1 MKLGDWINI
10 LKESRPWI
18 LLICISNAF
27 FIFLAWVAYPEAFG
41 LLVGIMI
48 IFSIATIIS
57 GLLLVWKWQKKKD
70 KAFYDFVREPSSEH
84 EYGLIES
91 VGELHKERV
100 SYLANKLR
108 MLNDQLDESKLQT
121 IDYEEFIESWVHEI
135 KTPISLLTLVLENRK
150 EEMSELV
157 YQRLEHARINISDDV
172 EQILF
177 YARLQASHVDYRLE
191 KISLNL
197 CCEDVQLEF
206 QAFLDE
212 KEVKVISQMEDVP
225 IVSDKKALQFIFT
238 QIFVNAVK
246 YSNEKVDSFIWLKT
260 GFDSIKNRYYLRI
273 SDNGVGVLDSDLPFI
288 FDKGFTGDNT
298 NRKQSTGI
306 GLYLVKK
313 LCDELQIEI
322 EVESGYGKG
331 FSIQLLFPIIE
342 TQKTLSTRF

>member
-1 MKLGDWINI
+1 VKLRDFLNI
-10 LKESRPWI
+10 IKESRPWI
-18 LLICISNAF
+18 LLLGISNAF
-27 FIFLAWVAYPEAFG
+27 FIFLAWTAYPENFG

-48 IFSIATIIS
+48 IFSTTIIVL
-57 GLLLVWKWQKKKD
+57 GMLLAWKMKVKQD
-70 KAFYDFVREPSSEH
+70 KTFYDFLREPSSEY
-84 EYGLIES
+84 ENQLIKS
-91 VGELHKERV
+91 IGELHREKINH
-100 SYLANKLR
+100 LANKLR
-108 MLNDQLDESKLQT
+108 MLNDQLTEIKLQS

-135 KTPISLLTLVLENRK
+135 KTPISLITLVLENRK

-191 KISLNL
+191 KTSLNL
-197 CCEDVQLEF
+197 CCEDVRLEL
-206 QAFLDE
+206 QASLDE
-212 KEVKVISQMEDVP
+212 KEVKVISHMEDVP

-238 QIFVNAVK
+238 QIFINAIK
-246 YSNEKVDSFIWLKT
+246 YSNEKVHSFIWLKT
-260 GFDSIKNRYYLRI
+260 GLDDVKNRYYLRI
-273 SDNGVGVLDSDLPFI
+273 SDNGIGVLNSDLPFI

-298 NRKQSTGI
+298 NRSQSTGI

-322 EVESGYGKG
+322 EVESEYGEG

-342 TQKTLSTRF
+342 DQ